1 MKTGENVAGSSGL
14 EESGG
19 ASSRRKQ
26 NKGFA
31 KQQSFHKQRFFS
43 SNLKNHG
50 TSRNSIAI
58 ISESPPSNSVG
69 YFFGSTPPDSHGLV
83 LSDHFFILNIIL
95 TEVLLAC
102 NLEAVFF
109 LAFECKNISYDRFQ
123 I

>member
-1 MKTGENVAGSSGL
+1 MKPGENVAENSSL

-19 ASSRRKQ
+19 TSSRRKQ
-26 NKGFA
+26 NKGFS

-83 LSDHFFILNIIL
+83 LSDYFFILNIM
-95 TEVLLAC
+95 T
-102 NLEAVFF
+102 N
-109 LAFECKNISYDRFQ
+109 
-123 I
+123 